1 MAHVGVTFCG
11 RAECRLAAKEL
22 SRDTMADASA
32 LWGLLKQ
39 AADPSVAA
47 ALEMSVESDEDRALN
62 RINPLTYAAERGL
75 DEEQTIGGLVHAAR
89 LGLFDM
95 SWNMLCP
102 GCGGVIESGAALKTL
117 NHAHYYCS
125 LCASDYD
132 PTLDQLVEV
141 TFTVNPRVRRIA
153 AHDPDSLPF
162 AEYMRQIF
170 WSSST
175 EVPEDV
181 ESVVQNTTLDVMEL
195 APGEK
200 AAMSLMLPKG
210 FAIVFDPLTHS
221 SLFLDVDG
229 EEPHERR
236 NLSLVFTDS
245 HAHSGTLKVQ
255 PGPARISYENK
266 AARRTLPGVWLHT
279 AEMEKITGGRRPF
292 LNATRLLSNQEFR
305 DLYRS
310 GTFDPE
316 QRFKITSLTILFT
329 DLRGSTALYDRIGD
343 LAAFDLVRSHFGAL
357 LHAVSAEGGAVVK
370 TIGDAVMA
378 TFPTPDRALRAAM
391 RMREAMR
398 EINQTRGGEDLA
410 LNIGLHSGPC
420 LAVMLDD
427 RQDYFGQTVNIASR
441 VNELADPTA
450 ILATKPIIESS
461 EVAQVLSDSS
471 YRTTPRSSQLRGLSN
486 EFEIFE
492 VREREAAAAA
502 E

>member
-1 MAHVGVTFCG
+1 
-11 RAECRLAAKEL
+11 
-22 SRDTMADASA
+22 MADAQA
-32 LWGLLKQ
+32 LFGLLRQ
-39 AADPSVAA
+39 TADPKVVE
-47 ALEMSVESDEDRALN
+47 ALKSSVETDQDRFLN
-62 RINPLTYAAERGL
+62 RINPLAYAEAHGL
-75 DEEQTIGGLVHAAR
+75 DEEETIAGFVHAAR

-102 GCGGVIESGAALKTL
+102 GCGGVLEAGVGLKTL

-125 LCASDYD
+125 LCAEDYE
-132 PTLDQLVEV
+132 PTLDKLVEV
-141 TFTVNPRVRRIA
+141 TFTVNPAVRRIA
-153 AHDPDSLPF
+153 AHDPDTLPF

-170 WSSST
+170 WSSSNDT
-175 EVPEDV
+175 PEDV
-181 ESVVQNTTLDVMEL
+181 EGAIQRVTLDVMEL
-195 APGEK
+195 GAGEK
-200 AAMSLMLPKG
+200 AAMSLTLPKG
-210 FAIVFDPLTHS
+210 FAIVFDPVTHS
-221 SLFLDVDG
+221 SLFLQVDG
-229 EEPHERR
+229 EETRERR
-236 NLSLVFTDS
+236 NLSLVFVDA
-245 HAHSGTLKVQ
+245 HAHNGTLKIQ
-255 PGPARISYENK
+255 PGPARISFENK
-266 AARRTLPGVWLHT
+266 TTRRTMPGIWLHS
-279 AEMEKITGGRRPF
+279 AEMDKLTAPHLPF
-292 LNATRLLSNQEFR
+292 LTATRLLSNQAFR

-329 DLRGSTALYDRIGD
+329 DLRGSTALYERIGD

-378 TFPTPDRALRAAM
+378 TFPTPGRALRAAM

-441 VNELADPTA
+441 VNELADPSA

-461 EVAQVLSDSS
+461 EVARVLSEAS
-471 YRTTPRSSQLRGLSN
+471 YRTTPRSSQLRGLSD

-492 VREREAAAAA
+492 VREREAAVAA

>member
-1 MAHVGVTFCG
+1 
-11 RAECRLAAKEL
+11 
-22 SRDTMADASA
+22 MADAQA
-32 LWGLLKQ
+32 LFGLLRQ
-39 AADPSVAA
+39 TADPAMVE
-47 ALEMSVESDEDRALN
+47 ALKTSVEGDLDRALN
-62 RINPLTYAAERGL
+62 RINPLTYAKAHGL
-75 DEEQTIGGLVHAAR
+75 DEELTIGGFVHAAR

-102 GCGGVIESGAALKTL
+102 GCGGVLETGAALKTL
-117 NHAHYYCS
+117 GHAHYYCS
-125 LCASDYD
+125 LCASDYE

-141 TFTVNPRVRRIA
+141 TFTVNPSVRRIA

-162 AEYMRQIF
+162 AEYMRQVF
-170 WSSST
+170 WSSSND
-175 EVPEDV
+175 VPEDV
-181 ESVVQNTTLDVMEL
+181 ESAIQKVTLDAMEL
-195 APGEK
+195 GPGEK
-200 AAMSLMLPKG
+200 AAMSLNIPKG
-210 FAIVFDPLTHS
+210 FAIVFEPVTHS
-221 SLFLDVDG
+221 SLFLEVDG
-229 EEPHERR
+229 EETRERR
-236 NLSLVFTDS
+236 NLSLVFADA

-255 PGPARISYENK
+255 PGPARVSFENK
-266 AARRTLPGVWLHT
+266 TARRTMPGIWLHSE
-279 AEMEKITGGRRPF
+279 EMDKLTSPRLPF
-292 LNATRLLSNQEFR
+292 LTATRLLSNQAFR
-305 DLYRS
+305 DLYRT

-329 DLRGSTALYDRIGD
+329 DLRGSTALYERIGD
-343 LAAFDLVRSHFGAL
+343 LAAFDLVRSHFSAL
-357 LHAVSAEGGAVVK
+357 LEAVSAEGGAVVK

-398 EINQTRGGEDLA
+398 GINRTRGGEDLA

-450 ILATKPIIESS
+450 ILATKPIIENS
-461 EVAQVLSDSS
+461 EVGRVLSEAR
-471 YRTTPRSSQLRGLSN
+471 YRTTPRSSQLRGLSD

-492 VREREAAAAA
+492 VRERETAAAA

>member
-1 MAHVGVTFCG
+1 
-11 RAECRLAAKEL
+11 
-22 SRDTMADASA
+22 MADANA
-32 LWGLLKQ
+32 LWALLKQ
-39 AADPSVAA
+39 AANPSVAE
-47 ALEMSVESDEDRALN
+47 ALEKSVESDPDRALN
-62 RINPLTYAAERGL
+62 RINPLAYAAEHGL
-75 DEEQTIGGLVHAAR
+75 DEEQAIAGLVHAAR

-102 GCGGVIESGAALKTL
+102 GCGGVLESGAALKTI
-117 NHAHYYCS
+117 NHSHYYCAM
-125 LCASDYD
+125 CAANYE

-141 TFTVNPRVRRIA
+141 TFTVNPRIRRIA
-153 AHDPDSLPF
+153 AHDPDSLPY

-170 WSSST
+170 WSSSNDA
-175 EVPEDV
+175 PEDLEAV
-181 ESVVQNTTLDVMEL
+181 IQRVTLDAMEL

-200 AAMSLMLPKG
+200 AAMSFSLPKG
-210 FAIVFDPLTHS
+210 FAIVFDPVTHS
-221 SLFLDVDG
+221 SLFLNVEG
-229 EEPHERR
+229 EETRERR
-236 NLSLVFTDS
+236 NLSMVFADA

-255 PGPARISYENK
+255 PGPARLSLENK
-266 AARRTLPGVWLHT
+266 TSRRTMPGIWLHSD
-279 AEMEKITGGRRPF
+279 EMEKLTSPRRPY
-292 LNATRLLSNQEFR
+292 LTATRLLSNQAFR

-357 LHAVSAEGGAVVK
+357 LGAVAAEGGAVVK

-378 TFPTPDRALRAAM
+378 TFATPDRALRAAM

-398 EINQTRGGEDLA
+398 EINDARGSEDLA

-441 VNELADPTA
+441 VQALAEPSA
-450 ILATKPIIESS
+450 ILATKPIMESS
-461 EVAQVLSDSS
+461 EVARLLTESS
-471 YRTTPRSSQLRGLSN
+471 YRTTPRQSKLRGLS
-486 EFEIFE
+486 EAFEIYE
-492 VREREAAAAA
+492 VRERETAAAA
-502 E
+502 

>member
-1 MAHVGVTFCG
+1 
-11 RAECRLAAKEL
+11 
-22 SRDTMADASA
+22 
-32 LWGLLKQ
+32 
-39 AADPSVAA
+39 
-47 ALEMSVESDEDRALN
+47 
-62 RINPLTYAAERGL
+62 
-75 DEEQTIGGLVHAAR
+75 
-89 LGLFDM
+89 
-95 SWNMLCP
+95 
-102 GCGGVIESGAALKTL
+102 
-117 NHAHYYCS
+117 
-125 LCASDYD
+125 
-132 PTLDQLVEV
+132 
-141 TFTVNPRVRRIA
+141 
-153 AHDPDSLPF
+153 
-162 AEYMRQIF
+162 MRQIF

-175 EVPEDV
+175 TVPDDV

-200 AAMSLMLPKG
+200 AAMSLILPKG
-210 FAIVFDPLTHS
+210 FAIVFDPVTHS

-229 EEPHERR
+229 EETHERR

-357 LHAVSAEGGAVVK
+357 LDAVAAEGGAVVK

-391 RMREAMR
+391 RMREEMR
-398 EINQTRGGEDLA
+398 KINQGRGSEDLA

-441 VNELADPTA
+441 VQGLAEPDA

-461 EVAQVLSDSS
+461 EVARLLTESS
-471 YRTTPRSSQLRGLSN
+471 YRTTPRPSSLPLRGVS
-486 EFEIFE
+486 EAFEIYE
-492 VREREAAAAA
+492 VRERETA
-502 E
+502 EGA